1 MVQDTV
7 EVDVWHRQMV
17 MMLVVCRMRL
27 HLLDQRE
34 LILVMCF
41 VVSLVSVVS
50 MVRVR
55 DVDLEEPEDCWPM
68 TR

>member
-1 MVQDTV
+1 MVLGRV
-7 EVDVWHRQMV
+7 EVVVWRRLRG
-17 MMLVVCRMRL
+17 MMSVVCRMRL